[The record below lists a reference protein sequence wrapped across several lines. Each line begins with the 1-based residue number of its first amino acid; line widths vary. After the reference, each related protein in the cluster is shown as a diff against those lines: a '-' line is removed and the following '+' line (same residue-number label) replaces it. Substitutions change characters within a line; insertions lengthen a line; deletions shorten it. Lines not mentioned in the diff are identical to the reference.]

1 MLWFTQRKALATIY
15 GRWIRENNIKDC
27 PESVIG
33 FLVAKH
39 LIDEDEARKFIKKHT
54 ESEDKG

>member
-15 GRWIRENNIKDC
+15 GEWAKKNNIKDC

-33 FLVAKH
+33 FLVANH
-39 LIDEDEARKFIKKHT
+39 LIDEDEVMKFINKSKRG
-54 ESEDKG
+54 E